1 MINDTI
7 SALASAWYVT
17 LTATSLLFIAL
28 AAAPY
33 WDSAIYLKALHEVLL
48 ADPM

>member
-1 MINDTI
+1 MINDAI

-17 LTATSLLFIAL
+17 LTATGLLFVAL

-33 WDSAIYLKALHEVLL
+33 WDSAVYLKALHEALT
-48 ADPM
+48 ANPM